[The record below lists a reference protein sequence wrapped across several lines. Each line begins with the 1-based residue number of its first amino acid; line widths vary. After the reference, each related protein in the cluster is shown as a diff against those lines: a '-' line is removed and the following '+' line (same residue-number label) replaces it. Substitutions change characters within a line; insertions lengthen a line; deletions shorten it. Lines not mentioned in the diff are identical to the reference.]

1 MANVS
6 HASLT
11 GSNLHEPK
19 GADTAAL
26 GTVYVSN
33 GAGGGTW
40 TAIGTSSFTGQVADF
55 LAPFVPAGWLELDGS
70 VISTSTYAAL
80 YAVMS
85 ATTSGTRTNGS
96 PIITSIPSTTGY
108 KVGYFV
114 FGTGIT
120 SGSTILSIDSGTQIT
135 ISISAT
141 SSGSAAFAVSPWLLN
156 TGTIQLPDVTTLGRY
171 RRSRTSS
178 TAVGQVL
185 SDQNKAHTHAVSG
198 TSGTQSVDHTH
209 AVVGTSGTMNS
220 NTSHTHTH
228 NAQANATNI
237 GAATGGGFN
246 TTTASNATINSTNI
260 DHTHPV
266 NITSAIQSASHTHAI
281 SFTSASD
288 GGTETRPLTLIC
300 LTCVKT

>member
-70 VISTSTYAAL
+70 VISTSTYSAL

-120 SGSTILSIDSGTQIT
+120 SGSTILSVDSGTQIT
-135 ISISAT
+135 ISIAAT
-141 SSGSAAFAVSPWLLN
+141 SSGSSAFAISPWLLN
-156 TGTIQLPDVTTLGRY
+156 TGTIQLPDVTTIGRY
-171 RRSRTSS
+171 RRSRTST

-185 SDQNKAHTHAVSG
+185 TDQNKAHTHAVSG
-198 TSGTQSVDHTH
+198 TSAIQSASHTHPVSITSGTESATHTHTEQFASYNTNQWNPGGGASNASYSNTTGQTGTESATHTHLVSGNTSTQSVDHTH
-209 AVVGTSGTMNS
+209 A
-220 NTSHTHTH
+220 
-228 NAQANATNI
+228 
-237 GAATGGGFN
+237 
-246 TTTASNATINSTNI
+246 
-260 DHTHPV
+260 
-266 NITSAIQSASHTHAI
+266 I
-281 SFTSASD
+281 SFTSGSD
-288 GGTETRPLTLIC
+288 GGTETRPATLIC